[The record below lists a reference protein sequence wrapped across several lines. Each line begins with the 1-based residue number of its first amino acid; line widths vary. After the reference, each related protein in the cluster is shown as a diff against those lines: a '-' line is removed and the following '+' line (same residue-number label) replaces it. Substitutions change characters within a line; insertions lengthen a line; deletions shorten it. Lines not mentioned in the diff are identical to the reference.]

1 MKFDLNLQKYV
12 EWEVSNVMP
21 LKGKYGYRVFLVY
34 MDGSKVPQQKSGFL
48 TEKEA
53 NTAREKTIGE
63 LYSGTY
69 IVYANIRAKDF
80 LEFWVEEDIQTG

>member
-1 MKFDLNLQKYV
+1 MKIDLSLQKYV
-12 EWEVSNVMP
+12 RWEVSNVMP

-34 MDGSKVPQQKSGFL
+34 MDDSKKPQQKAGFA

-53 NTAREKTIGE
+53 NIARDKTIGE

-69 IVYANIRAKDF
+69 IVYGNVRVKD
-80 LEFWVEEDIQTG
+80 